1 MRTSF
6 PASNRVPPFT
16 HRGNQRM
23 ARAGRK
29 RKANVIRDSGGKS
42 RGEVFDPSF
51 VFKQPHRRDF
61 LSVIEG
67 RKLDHTEPK
76 LVNQAGYPLGR
87 LRIALAI
94 TGDQLRAGNEFAAL
108 VRSYGRRMG
117 IQIGSPKSGSM
128 SERISTGFSPFEADI
143 NPDHQQSDQEVQDL
157 YDLCYTTLAEL
168 GRTLNR
174 GHGILHVMREIC
186 ITEND
191 ERQVWR
197 DEVKLGDLRLG
208 LNAVHRVLLER
219 RG

>member
-1 MRTSF
+1 
-6 PASNRVPPFT
+6 
-16 HRGNQRM
+16 M

-29 RKANVIRDSGGKS
+29 KKTTVLRDSSGKS
-42 RGEVFDPSF
+42 RGEIFDPSF
-51 VFKQPHRRDF
+51 HHNQPHRKAF
-61 LSVIEG
+61 MTVIEG

-94 TGDQLRAGNEFAAL
+94 TGDQLRAGNGYASL

-143 NPDHQQSDQEVQDL
+143 NPDHQQSDQEIQDL
-157 YDLCYTTLAEL
+157 YDDCHCALVKL
-168 GRTLNR
+168 GREHNR
-174 GHGILHVMREIC
+174 GNRILIVMREIC
-186 ITEND
+186 ITEQD
-191 ERQVWR
+191 EHHVWR
-197 DEVKLGDLRLG
+197 DDAKLGDLRLG

-219 RG
+219 RS